1 MSGLKTCKP
10 GAFNAFER
18 GLVNAVLIAS
28 MKIAAELEAANRKSL
43 WQLPC
48 LKAEKIVEFEKAA
61 DVFTNV

>member
-1 MSGLKTCKP
+1 MHSPPL
-10 GAFNAFER
+10 ER